1 MLLIALNIRRCMQL
15 QAEGMLG
22 YSAPS
27 YRRLCEGAQ
36 QCLEAAHLQ
45 GKHPTLL
52 QDWLSPAETL
62 VQHGAKHDMDL
73 VMDLQ
78 CSLFDTLE
86 VGKRIKVSI
95 LTC

>member
-1 MLLIALNIRRCMQL
+1 MQL

-52 QDWLSPAETL
+52 QDWLSPAEML

-86 VGKRIKVSI
+86 VGNRIKVSI